1 MDKTNIVNTFTEVVD
16 QLRNTECSQKEKIA
30 CFQRIAECIMSPAM
44 HGHINYSTFCSK
56 AVNILLLF
64 CEDLDST
71 CRVHA
76 EENLNKI
83 FRLLEKARV
92 HRILMDLYGEIKRN
106 GNQRSLR
113 ICLRIFGYYA
123 PQIRE
128 HRVRWY
134 AQNLMPCLRVIS
146 RRKETLLQESLS
158 EFVVK
163 FGKHV
168 QPGLTDGETC
178 KLFEAFIE
186 NIGSDCA
193 VKRRCTAQNCISL
206 IEHACNKPLMAKYAL
221 TKVMDILLIDH
232 QPNTIIG
239 ILGFLR
245 LLVVIIIKG
254 VHVDN
259 DNEDSY
265 SNNKSIKS
273 NDPEE
278 TRQLLEI
285 YDYCLYLISST
296 PTTQHSVINAALE
309 VVNAILQSLDGISCR
324 DSKNSMRIGPQLLQL
339 INDNN
344 LKHGS
349 YLKLKNTL
357 KRQVFKLEFA
367 DEVDRS
373 VDIMHGTQDIT
384 ASQTSSDII
393 LLQPQQGQQQ
403 QQQLDMTMTTIS
415 ATAMQQQKLKRHTAR
430 SISECVD
437 IDYADEDVAPVNKN
451 SDVDDDDDD
460 DDGDFTKL
468 SGMNDDSMHTH
479 ASLLGN
485 IDFTAKTS
493 SSVINETISGH
504 VGGDAASAAA
514 DAAADPMKMTP
525 TTHVSGGDVEA
536 GDDTHKFLVNF
547 SSDDEK
553 STQLCNTDNES
564 VNSID
569 FKADISRGLVVQGI
583 HSNTNTDDC
592 LAPGSTVMEGAAA
605 APAKSGNDAFTTF
618 FNNINNA
625 ASETVTKLF
634 RPGSSSTLSKNVA
647 STPSTT
653 ADSLSLASTVSSLK
667 QRPVDVEFMED
678 SSPESSKTFPTPS
691 TAILGEI
698 RSLDS
703 VDIQSTSGDIKHI
716 PNDTPKESP
725 KKNPFLNSPS
735 LTGANID
742 IPQLPVDI
750 GCIYEQTLLCYTA
763 RLIAARFLLTGGR
776 KGLYDDSSVKVS
788 IKSICLNII
797 SQCVRLRSEILEIS
811 LKFMQSERPQPK
823 EVESVVI
830 VSNRQSPTQIP
841 SDSSSNVGQDYEHLE
856 VTTVS
861 PDTAEVPRKTAFPQ
875 LDVFRMEDN
884 NEDPLLEI
892 IDDHFGKS
900 TSDFN
905 FTSPS
910 VFNMSRSADPVLFSK
925 TDKDTSKSSPIMKT
939 KRDKL
944 STSEIIS
951 VKGFVE
957 ITKADEDIPPEMLPP
972 KPPKRTKTFRKN
984 KAESEARKNAL
995 LGATVSANDI
1005 QFLHDILLYY
1015 NHEDPILRAG
1025 IQTIIGQYCRSNQAG
1040 LVGDAKINL
1049 QYLLAILCVG
1059 LQDDIHTVVIQALNT
1074 FDKIFPYVLFKYM
1087 TTPATRT
1094 TCRTA
1099 ASASLPERGYG
1110 GGRAASACKQQT
1122 CQGRQH
1128 KETKHNKEQHQQG
1141 QYQEKYCPKDENRT
1155 CAAATAASATH
1166 ATRSSMFK
1174 CVPGHFNDNDGI
1186 IAALLNAFQLHADR
1200 SSKSVNTDSQA
1211 ALQSTGYAGYN
1222 NDIMHGEEASGNGL
1236 GKTTSGCSSQ
1246 EYVQAST
1253 SDTGC
1258 WPCHCCSSGGG
1269 AAFAASTM
1277 PTMLFISPKLLL
1289 NKLRLCHYNKYW
1301 LVQNKYAEVISNL
1314 NYASLR
1320 SYYGN
1325 NYTISNNNIGHQQHH
1340 CCCCCCCCCSTM
1352 ASDDGCCYCCRCS
1365 CYDDG
1370 WCYYEDNDVDGT
1382 DFVCNLENSFLEEL
1396 LLLIADDD
1404 VRVRESASKYLCRF
1418 ILQNAKHSSSSPH
1431 AQQLQSQQ
1439 EQQSQQHKQWPFV
1452 TRDDENAAL
1461 HRTYCDNMRML
1472 QNFFEYSIFNDMSPA
1487 VRYLLN
1493 PEYQQRQQPDQEILT
1508 ILDSM
1513 ASTPPTSACN
1523 EGVLSCNEAV
1533 QTVLSKVLYRL
1544 TNKVMSFK
1552 DKNVQFGIIFGIKQL
1567 LKYFPFADYACA
1579 WSEFNFM
1586 EIFVKLSQYNYSTAV
1601 DLACQSDLIDV
1612 GCKLIVGSSMFYPS
1626 AGQQNLENIIGLL
1639 RHTMKIVNIYYHIFT
1654 NPKSLIMAKSQKVE
1668 LFGSAKESAIAQSWG
1683 YFGNESIY
1691 VKLYHTLKSAYD
1703 NYKIT
1708 INEEAGSKLISLLKT
1723 CLNSLSVCIEMLPHE
1738 ATVAATATTTAAAAA
1753 SAAGA
1758 INTGSSAASAASS
1771 LGLMGNLG
1779 IAKSATDVNAT
1790 ASATSTASPTP
1801 LSSSLGAGLDC
1812 APVLK
1817 LIEETLQ
1824 YLTKVINYAPEES
1837 IACLR
1842 QLLKYLFAR
1851 NYGNRLKQ
1859 PHQHQQH
1866 KHQMKQG
1873 HYPAFTK
1880 SYFKAK
1886 CKERQCYSNQV
1897 DGTAAQQPTP
1907 TSAGASSPSAPH
1919 PCSAS
1924 MASPAERITTPNA
1937 TSKTIQ
1943 LQQPSKRL
1951 SFMDVVGSPNS
1962 GFANT
1967 TTGCTFG
1974 TVGLQD
1980 DYLLL
1985 SELFA
1990 SALDYHTWKS
2000 PFEPELA
2007 RHIKLFEPLV
2017 IHCLSFFLHCNGRIQ
2032 ADILD
2037 MLILLLDFNVTYSS
2051 LDAKNVIFEHI
2062 SKSLEIIEGGIARNG
2077 LFLITPMIKFLIK
2090 LSSRNDRNLITIPKI
2105 ISITNNLLANY
2116 SIRDVAIQALK
2127 TLAYEIFLMTPTMAS
2142 QITATG
2148 LGDATSPRRHV
2159 DDPNSLA
2166 ALTENLLTL
2175 NNELDT
2181 QKEVILGMLEKF
2193 IESSDC
2199 QQLLSLL
2206 LLIEQLQQRD
2216 EAAANNV
2223 ATKKQPT
2230 HGTDTIDVDGGD
2242 GSFLQ
2247 QQQQQQAAHN
2257 ITKCL
2262 PNLDTVCNM
2271 ICHSICSNRLCIQ
2284 DWHTYYMVDTFF
2296 KNNTKY
2302 LLGNS
2307 REFMALL
2314 KYTIEGDVAN
2324 FSDLSYATIILSNV
2338 ILKTEEIY
2346 LVNHIKLY
2354 LKNHPS
2360 WGEKFKLK
2368 QQRHH
2373 HHKQQQQTLQPS
2385 TNNFSASQWLPDV
2398 NSDKPST
2405 SSAAKAAAATFSA
2418 GASPTSLPPAALNE
2432 HTFFPLVLCEALL
2445 ECLQTL
2451 AEHRHAANSNSYNH
2465 HFVTHYCRQVGNF
2478 VKVLNKLCSSGA
2490 RLDDSLVVSMRS
2502 TLNGCESS
2510 LLNEYYNLLMMHST
2524 RGCPNTSAVGSA
2536 GGGAL
2541 GTTSAAMASNVASS
2555 AAAAGGAG
2563 GGGIGGLVFGASSC
2577 SLAMDHTAADDD
2589 NVVVL
2594 QLQLEMFQLL
2604 NSVGVLDTLALLQ
2617 RLQSNDISN
2626 HVRRALLNKLCHQS
2640 TLHAIEWNLQQV
2652 QHLFNGKFLNIL
2664 IVEQFAFVCNLCE
2677 VDEEFCAL
2685 FQATVLANIKV
2696 LNKYSIV
2703 HLLRL
2708 VENLCRKSDECSIL
2722 RFAKCLQIL
2731 NKLHSFVMSST
2742 TLQLSWQPS
2751 SSPSPIDKR
2760 PLQLQIERL
2769 ARHLIVNS
2777 SDAYDKNA
2785 IYDTFVHLIEEDVEE
2800 QRLLQQQNE
2809 YQFAS
2814 KEGIAVSPAPAPAL
2828 ASSMS
2833 ASSSASHFN
2842 SSEHLQFMI
2851 LNDLENSCEIN
2862 DDAADDDGG
2871 PTPLGSGSNIVDE
2884 KWIFNQLIKFS
2895 AQNSSDPQQIVKI
2908 LLEIQSENK
2917 LQKIFNTANFDALR
2931 ILKHTISHSLQAML
2945 QTFRNNCIQYN
2956 PHIHYMRP
2964 NPLARVSL
2972 AQLMTRIQQ
2981 QVEGGGVASCK
2992 SPYNGGGVN
3001 KTTIVA
3007 KDPYNT
3013 SGPQTSTSTSTLND
3027 DDTNRATG
3035 CGSSVGGG
3043 GGHCPPHS
3051 IAMVPIHLCEAVI
3064 ALMENI
3070 KQIEV
3075 TALIYIESKFIDKF
3089 LSEHLLRPEHVTRL
3103 VRFIGHCC
3111 QCVLLAMSRPVLLC
3125 QSHEQRNSV
3134 AVVLRCIDILL
3145 HQKFIWNALNQQTL
3159 AKATATATPTKPAAG
3174 TSMGSVGS
3182 EALPN
3187 ATPATATAAI
3197 DACAPLTKCE
3207 LNTIICSLLDVV
3219 SLAGTLLL
3227 ENTLFYKKYKNALR
3241 SSTATATV
3249 IAATTSN
3256 SSITTTQQEA
3266 HQLQQQQQQQ
3276 HCYLHPQQEQQR
3288 ADAEKEA
3295 DDKRNFENVAWL
3307 TAKYNPKAIFLGK
3320 LIETKIGNYDKGICF
3335 GEFYYNY
3342 ASSSSTLCGSANG
3355 ASFASSAVLPSSLA
3369 SISTGSLCSS
3379 NGNGTITDVQDLKG
3393 INNQFDFI
3401 SLHVLLSIGIST
3413 LRTNLFY
3420 AIAVTPL
3427 EITEQQQ
3434 RLASMT
3440 PSAKT
3445 SPSTSPSHKSQ
3456 SATATAMVTSNSML
3470 PIIPIE
3476 SLSDVDIL
3484 KSFVRRLSIFGFTT
3498 RQQFEEYFMTFLLL
3512 INKVYDE
3519 NMVDQ
3524 QEQFQIRSICLEAI
3538 MELLITYK
3546 TFPIVGNKLSLYHHT
3561 TRWNR
3566 INCDTISL
3574 KKLHEIQLII
3584 SPSNV
3589 FYQSNLERNLRRDS
3603 VIGTQYFGPNQFDLN
3618 FIWQQMEGNSSSRQS
3633 SIDESD
3639 TTEEFAAKST
3649 PLSAELTAKHLNSI
3663 AANTAYR
3670 NYQYF
3675 ARQSGVDYK
3684 SSSQLIFDVLMQMIE
3699 QNHILILPNLVK
3711 FTEICENREQIKQI
3725 WEKAD
3730 YLKSQ
3735 IPMDDTISH
3744 QHLIYLLCKTK
3755 GMLIPSH
3762 MEMLNLEALIKNY
3775 LKSSHLFVR
3784 CAALNGLLSLLESYA
3799 KTNTTIGRLSDEL
3812 VRLKDIILSYIDKHG
3827 LIEDSALQCS
3837 DMHSKLI
3844 WTLNY
3849 SLMEWTSK
3857 LDPQCNVA
3865 YHTKM
3870 TATKLLRKST
3880 NEQIYLCVL
3889 HGLER
3894 MIVLDNKVSSIGSTF
3909 VAGSG
3914 GGGGGADSQNQ
3925 MLRPSIEKLALELAK
3940 LENEKFSIPA
3950 LKLLL
3955 SCIYVGS
3962 SKQLENTELCNGIVQ
3977 DDPEIIAQQTDKV
3990 DILLQCIKTA
4000 NEEAAWIYGQVL
4012 CQMIRDLVPPKEIL
4026 TKVIKE
4032 FLAINQPHSDVIA
4045 MIVFQVFRSA
4055 IDSSFS
4061 QPLQDWLTCS
4071 LPTFLS
4077 LAEQKAVWCLSVV
4090 FLSASINLHLTKLFP
4105 LLLSGV
4111 KKGQTATATTTTM
4124 TTTTTT
4130 TTTSSSASTPTAATA
4145 KRMSSTKLG
4154 HHEIALFVTSAQD
4167 FYAKLGSEQKL
4178 RFRDAFKEF
4187 HHIKVY
4193 NKMLQSL

>member
-16 QLRNTECSQKEKIA
+16 QLRNTECSQKEKIS
-30 CFQRIAECIMSPAM
+30 CFQRIAECIISPAM

-71 CRVHA
+71 CRIHA

-83 FRLLEKARV
+83 FRVLEKSRV

-128 HRVRWY
+128 HSVRWY
-134 AQNLMPCLRVIS
+134 AQNLLPCLRVIS

-158 EFVVK
+158 DFVVK
-163 FGKHV
+163 FGKYV
-168 QPGLTDGETC
+168 QQGLTDSETC

-206 IEHACNKPLMAKYAL
+206 IEHACNKPLIAKYAL
-221 TKVMDILLIDH
+221 NKVMDILPNDH

-245 LLVVIIIKG
+245 QLVVVIIKG
-254 VHVDN
+254 VIFDN
-259 DNEDSY
+259 DHEDSY
-265 SNNKSIKS
+265 SNSKPNKTI
-273 NDPEE
+273 NAEE

-285 YDYCLYLISST
+285 YDYCLYLVSSS
-296 PTTQHSVINAALE
+296 PTSQHSIINAALE
-309 VVNAILQSLDGISCR
+309 VINSILQSLDGISSR
-324 DSKNSMRIGPQLLQL
+324 DTKNNIRIGPQLLQL
-339 INDNN
+339 ITDKD
-344 LKHGS
+344 LKHVH
-349 YLKLKNTL
+349 LLRLRNTL
-357 KRQVFKLEFA
+357 KHQIFNLEL
-367 DEVDRS
+367 DEIDRS
-373 VDIMHGTQDIT
+373 LDI
-384 ASQTSSDII
+384 
-393 LLQPQQGQQQ
+393 
-403 QQQLDMTMTTIS
+403 
-415 ATAMQQQKLKRHTAR
+415 
-430 SISECVD
+430 
-437 IDYADEDVAPVNKN
+437 
-451 SDVDDDDDD
+451 
-460 DDGDFTKL
+460 
-468 SGMNDDSMHTH
+468 
-479 ASLLGN
+479 
-485 IDFTAKTS
+485 
-493 SSVINETISGH
+493 
-504 VGGDAASAAA
+504 
-514 DAAADPMKMTP
+514 ADPNKA
-525 TTHVSGGDVEA
+525 S
-536 GDDTHKFLVNF
+536 
-547 SSDDEK
+547 
-553 STQLCNTDNES
+553 ES
-564 VNSID
+564 VS
-569 FKADISRGLVVQGI
+569 
-583 HSNTNTDDC
+583 
-592 LAPGSTVMEGAAA
+592 
-605 APAKSGNDAFTTF
+605 
-618 FNNINNA
+618 
-625 ASETVTKLF
+625 KLF
-634 RPGSSSTLSKNVA
+634 RPGSSSTTPKNVV

-653 ADSLSLASTVSSLK
+653 TDSLSLASNISSAK
-667 QRPVDVEFMED
+667 RPIDVEFMED

-691 TAILGEI
+691 TAIMGEI

-703 VDIQSTSGDIKHI
+703 MDIQSTSDIKQI
-716 PNDTPKESP
+716 QSGTPKETP
-725 KKNPFLNSPS
+725 KKNPFLSSPS
-735 LTGANID
+735 TTGGNIE
-742 IPQLPVDI
+742 IPSLPVDI
-750 GCIYEQTLLCYTA
+750 GSMYEQTLLSYTA
-763 RLIAARFLLTGGR
+763 RLIAARFLLTGGSG
-776 KGLYDDSSVKVS
+776 GLYDDSTVRVS
-788 IKSICLNII
+788 IKSICLNVIA
-797 SQCVRLRSEILEIS
+797 QCVRLRSEILEIS
-811 LKFMQSERPQPK
+811 LKCMASEKPLPQK
-823 EVESVVI
+823 DVEITSLVEG
-830 VSNRQSPTQIP
+830 RHSPVQIP
-841 SDSSSNVGQDYEHLE
+841 SDSSSNIGQDYEHLE
-856 VTTVS
+856 VNTVAPS
-861 PDTAEVPRKTAFPQ
+861 DLIENTRKSSFTQ
-875 LDVFRMEDN
+875 LDVFRMDDN
-884 NEDPLLEI
+884 EGPLLEI

-900 TSDFN
+900 SSDFN
-905 FTSPS
+905 FTTPNTTC
-910 VFNMSRSADPVLFSK
+910 NMTRSADPVLFSK
-925 TDKDTSKSSPIMKT
+925 TDKDMTKNSPLMKT
-939 KRDKL
+939 KKDKL
-944 STSEIIS
+944 STSEIIGADYRL
-951 VKGFVE
+951 KGFVE
-957 ITKADEDIPPEMLPP
+957 ITKADEDMPPDMLPP
-972 KPPKRTKTFRKN
+972 KPPKRTKTFRKS
-984 KAESEARKNAL
+984 KLESELRKL
-995 LGATVSANDI
+995 KTGSQVPVNDT
-1005 QFLHDILLYY
+1005 QFLHDILYYY

-1025 IQTIIGQYCRSNQAG
+1025 IQIIIGQYCRSNQAG
-1040 LVGDAKINL
+1040 LVGDTKINL
-1049 QYLLAILCVG
+1049 QYLLAILCMG

-1087 TTPATRT
+1087 TIPT
-1094 TCRTA
+1094 TSGA
-1099 ASASLPERGYG
+1099 DMISGEGHG
-1110 GGRAASACKQQT
+1110 VDIACKQT
-1122 CQGRQH
+1122 CHGRQQH
-1128 KETKHNKEQHQQG
+1128 KETKHNKEQEQ

-1155 CAAATAASATH
+1155 EATH
-1166 ATRSSMFK
+1166 PTARTPKTTTTTRTKLQCIS
-1174 CVPGHFNDNDGI
+1174 GHFNDNDGI
-1186 IAALLNAFQLHADR
+1186 IAALLNAFQLHANSN
-1200 SSKSVNTDSQA
+1200 SSNNGTVNTDSQDA
-1211 ALQSTGYAGYN
+1211 VRSTNSN
-1222 NDIMHGEEASGNGL
+1222 NDIMNVEGNSVGSV
-1236 GKTTSGCSSQ
+1236 GKATSGSSSQ
-1246 EYVQAST
+1246 QYVQTST
-1253 SDTGC
+1253 SPSGIGSS
-1258 WPCHCCSSGGG
+1258 HCCGHSSRI
-1269 AAFAASTM
+1269 
-1277 PTMLFISPKLLL
+1277 LLISPKLLL

-1314 NYASLR
+1314 NYALLR

-1325 NYTISNNNIGHQQHH
+1325 NYTSTITNTTTKYNGIGLQNPHH
-1340 CCCCCCCCCSTM
+1340 HGCSSDNCCCCCN
-1352 ASDDGCCYCCRCS
+1352 DD
-1365 CYDDG
+1365 DVAEG
-1370 WCYYEDNDVDGT
+1370 WFSYEDEDVDGT
-1382 DFVCNLENSFLEEL
+1382 DFVCSLENSLLEEL

-1418 ILQNAKHSSSSPH
+1418 ILQNAKYSSSLH
-1431 AQQLQSQQ
+1431 HRLEQQHQHEFQYQ
-1439 EQQSQQHKQWPFV
+1439 EQQQQQRSFM
-1452 TRDDENAAL
+1452 TQDDEMASL

-1493 PEYQQRQQPDQEILT
+1493 PEYQQRQQPDHEILG
-1508 ILDSM
+1508 ILDSIM
-1513 ASTPPTSACN
+1513 TMPSS
-1523 EGVLSCNEAV
+1523 EGSLSLNNAI

-1544 TNKVMSFK
+1544 TNKVMTFK
-1552 DKNVQFGIIFGIKQL
+1552 DKNVQFGIIHCVKQL
-1567 LKYFPFADYACA
+1567 LKYFPFAEYASA

-1586 EIFVKLSQYNYSTAV
+1586 EIFVKLSQYNYNTAV

-1612 GCKLIVGSSMFYPS
+1612 SCKLIVGSFIFYPK
-1626 AGQQNLENIIGLL
+1626 AEQQNHENLISLL

-1654 NPKSLIMAKSQKVE
+1654 NQRPLIMAKSQKVE
-1668 LFGSAKESAIAQSWG
+1668 LFGNAKELAIAQSWG

-1691 VKLYHTLKSAYD
+1691 LKLYQTLKSAYD

-1738 ATVAATATTTAAAAA
+1738 ATLAATSSGT
-1753 SAAGA
+1753 
-1758 INTGSSAASAASS
+1758 INTSGGGSGSFVASS
-1771 LGLMGNLG
+1771 SHGLAGNIG
-1779 IAKSATDVNAT
+1779 MAKSATDVNAT
-1790 ASATSTASPTP
+1790 ISTTASPSLISSP
-1801 LSSSLGAGLDC
+1801 FSSSASSSAAASGSVSTGLDYV
-1812 APVLK
+1812 PSVLK

-1851 NYGNRLKQ
+1851 NYGNRLTQQ
-1859 PHQHQQH
+1859 PELLESELEH

-1873 HYPAFTK
+1873 HYPAFIK

-1886 CKERQCYSNQV
+1886 CKEKQCFNNQV
-1897 DGTAAQQPTP
+1897 DGSVGYNTITGDAVLKLPKTLGV
-1907 TSAGASSPSAPH
+1907 TSPLVTSPSP
-1919 PCSAS
+1919 SS
-1924 MASPAERITTPNA
+1924 GRRITTTNV
-1937 TSKTIQ
+1937 TSKTMQ
-1943 LQQPSKRL
+1943 VPPSKRA
-1951 SFMDVVGSPNS
+1951 SSSMDMLDCGNS
-1962 GFANT
+1962 GF
-1967 TTGCTFG
+1967 TGNASGCSFS

-1990 SALDYHTWKS
+1990 SGLEYHTWKS
-2000 PFEPELA
+2000 PMETELA

-2017 IHCLSFFLHCNGRIQ
+2017 IYCLTLFLKCNGRVQ
-2032 ADILD
+2032 AAILD
-2037 MLILLLDFNVTYSS
+2037 MLILLLDLNVTYSS
-2051 LDAKNVIFEHI
+2051 LDAKNVIFDHI
-2062 SKSLEIIEGGIARNG
+2062 TKSLDIIEGGIARNG
-2077 LFLITPMIKFLIK
+2077 LYLITPMIKFLIK
-2090 LSSRNDRNLITIPKI
+2090 LSSRNERNLIKIPRI
-2105 ISITNNLLANY
+2105 ISITNNLLAN
-2116 SIRDVAIQALK
+2116 SSVRDVAVQALK
-2127 TLAYEIFLMTPTMAS
+2127 TLAYEIFLMTTSSSSSVTTLGPENETS
-2142 QITATG
+2142 G
-2148 LGDATSPRRHV
+2148 LVDTTTIQKLPI

-2166 ALTENLLTL
+2166 ILTENVLTL

-2206 LLIEQLQQRD
+2206 LLIEQLQQLQQSTISK
-2216 EAAANNV
+2216 EVANNIM
-2223 ATKKQPT
+2223 ATKGQT
-2230 HGTDTIDVDGGD
+2230 YHSSHGIDIVDVDSAGG
-2242 GSFLQ
+2242 GRSFSPNQ
-2247 QQQQQQAAHN
+2247 QHHRAN

-2307 REFMALL
+2307 KEFMALL
-2314 KYTIEGDVAN
+2314 KYIIEGDVAN

-2354 LKNHPS
+2354 LKNHPTT
-2360 WGEKFKLK
+2360 GEKL
-2368 QQRHH
+2368 R
-2373 HHKQQQQTLQPS
+2373 HKQQSHHHMAQKPNEPLQQTANKNL
-2385 TNNFSASQWLPDV
+2385 SASHWLPDV
-2398 NSDKPST
+2398 NLDRPST
-2405 SSAAKAAAATFSA
+2405 SSAAAKAAAAAATSESS
-2418 GASPTSLPPAALNE
+2418 GTSISPAFNE
-2432 HTFFPLVLCEALL
+2432 YNFFPMVLCNTLL

-2451 AEHRHAANSNSYNH
+2451 GEHRHSHSSSISNFYNH
-2465 HFVTHYCRQVGNF
+2465 QFVTHYCRLVGNF
-2478 VKVLNKLCSSGA
+2478 VKVFNKLCSRT
-2490 RLDDSLVVSMRS
+2490 RLDDFLLVSIRS
-2502 TLNGCESS
+2502 TLNGCESK
-2510 LLNEYYNLLMMHST
+2510 LLNEYYNLLMMSST
-2524 RGCPNTSAVGSA
+2524 QGCPASSGGGTSSLGSF
-2536 GGGAL
+2536 GGGASTL
-2541 GTTSAAMASNVASS
+2541 AAGLVASTS
-2555 AAAAGGAG
+2555 GPVALGSGS
-2563 GGGIGGLVFGASSC
+2563 GGIGGSGASPC
-2577 SLAMDHTAADDD
+2577 SSFAMEHATYVSDDD
-2589 NVVVL
+2589 NVVL

-2617 RLQSNDISN
+2617 RLQSNDICN
-2626 HVRRALLNKLCHQS
+2626 HVRRALLNKVCQQN
-2640 TLHAIEWNLQQV
+2640 TLHAGEWNLQQV
-2652 QHLFNGKFLNIL
+2652 QHLFNGEFLNIL

-2677 VDEEFCAL
+2677 VDEEFCSL

-2696 LNKYSIV
+2696 LNKHSIV
-2703 HLLRL
+2703 YLLRL
-2708 VENLCRKSDECSIL
+2708 VENLCKKSDECSIL
-2722 RFAKCLQIL
+2722 RFAKFLQIL
-2731 NKLHSFVMSST
+2731 NKLHSYMMSP
-2742 TLQLSWQPS
+2742 WQS
-2751 SSPSPIDKR
+2751 YQSPSTNKR

-2785 IYDTFVHLIEEDVEE
+2785 IYDTFVHLIEEEIEE
-2800 QRLLQQQNE
+2800 QRLQQQQHQAN
-2809 YQFAS
+2809 QSQSSMATT
-2814 KEGIAVSPAPAPAL
+2814 KEGIMASPGL
-2828 ASSMS
+2828 AMS
-2833 ASSSASHFN
+2833 ASSTFSSSPYFN
-2842 SSEHLQFMI
+2842 SREHLQFMI
-2851 LNDLENSCEIN
+2851 LNDLENSCELN
-2862 DDAADDDGG
+2862 DDDDAGG
-2871 PTPLGSGSNIVDE
+2871 GGGGNTPLGSGSNIVDE

-2895 AQNSSDPQQIVKI
+2895 SQNTNDDPQQIVKI

-2972 AQLMTRIQQ
+2972 AQLMTRIRE
-2981 QVEGGGVASCK
+2981 QVAEGWSNMAIAADDAATK
-2992 SPYNGGGVN
+2992 DPN
-3001 KTTIVA
+3001 KT
-3007 KDPYNT
+3007 
-3013 SGPQTSTSTSTLND
+3013 SGTLPSTLSD
-3027 DDTNRATG
+3027 DDTGKNSRD
-3035 CGSSVGGG
+3035 CGSGSS
-3043 GGHCPPHS
+3043 GGHHCHQ
-3051 IAMVPIHLCEAVI
+3051 VIHLCEAVI
-3064 ALMENI
+3064 VLMENI

-3089 LSEHLLRPEHVTRL
+3089 LSEHLLRPEHVTSL

-3111 QCVLLAMSRPVLLC
+3111 QWLLAALHRSDRRERGGGGATRGKLNNLRRQWC
-3125 QSHEQRNSV
+3125 DHEQRNSV
-3134 AVVLRCIDILL
+3134 TVVLRCIDILL
-3145 HQKFIWNALNQQTL
+3145 HQKFIWNALNQQQMTL
-3159 AKATATATPTKPAAG
+3159 ATKATPP
-3174 TSMGSVGS
+3174 
-3182 EALPN
+3182 
-3187 ATPATATAAI
+3187 PATVPEGGNVGGTDQPPTSPAPSSLGP

-3207 LNTIICSLLDVV
+3207 LNTIICSLLEVV

-3241 SSTATATV
+3241 SSSASTTATFCGT
-3249 IAATTSN
+3249 TTSN
-3256 SSITTTQQEA
+3256 SSITTASQQY
-3266 HQLQQQQQQQ
+3266 QSSI
-3276 HCYLHPQQEQQR
+3276 LHPQQTE
-3288 ADAEKEA
+3288 
-3295 DDKRNFENVAWL
+3295 DDMRNFENIGWL

-3335 GEFYYNY
+3335 GEYYNC
-3342 ASSSSTLCGSANG
+3342 SSSSTMNSNG
-3355 ASFASSAVLPSSLA
+3355 AASSFSATVLPSSLA
-3369 SISTGSLCSS
+3369 SISTGSLC
-3379 NGNGTITDVQDLKG
+3379 GNGSGACNSIDGQDLKG

-3427 EITEQQQ
+3427 EIMEQQQ
-3434 RLASMT
+3434 RLLLTTS
-3440 PSAKT
+3440 SAKT

-3566 INCDTISL
+3566 INCDSISL

-3589 FYQSNLERNLRRDS
+3589 FYQSNLERNLQTDS

-3618 FIWQQMEGNSSSRQS
+3618 FIWQQMEMNSSSRQS
-3633 SIDESD
+3633 SLEENDNFEE
-3639 TTEEFAAKST
+3639 TTTKSPSLT
-3649 PLSAELTAKHLNSI
+3649 GEQTAKHLSGT

-3675 ARQSGVDYK
+3675 TRQSGVDYK

-3730 YLKSQ
+3730 YLKSH

-3812 VRLKDIILSYIDKHG
+3812 IRLKDIILSYIDKHG
-3827 LIEDSALQCS
+3827 LIEDSPLKCS
-3837 DMHSKLI
+3837 DMHTKLI

-3865 YHTKM
+3865 YHTKV
-3870 TATKLLRKST
+3870 TANKLLKKST
-3880 NEQIYLCVL
+3880 NESIYLSVL

-3894 MIVLDNKVSSIGSTF
+3894 MIVLDNKVSNISSNTA
-3909 VAGSG
+3909 VAGGSSG
-3914 GGGGGADSQNQ
+3914 IMGADSQNR

-3962 SKQLENTELCNGIVQ
+3962 SKQLENTELSNGIVQ

-4055 IDSSFS
+4055 IDSSFL
-4061 QPLQDWLTCS
+4061 QQLQDWLTCS

-4077 LAEQKAVWCLSVV
+4077 LAEAKAVWSLSVV
-4090 FLSASINLHLTKLFP
+4090 FLSASINLHLMKLFP

-4111 KKGQTATATTTTM
+4111 KKGQTACSVTAT
-4124 TTTTTT
+4124 
-4130 TTTSSSASTPTAATA
+4130 SVVSPNAPSAPATPTTK

-4167 FYAKLGSEQKL
+4167 FYGKLDTEQKL